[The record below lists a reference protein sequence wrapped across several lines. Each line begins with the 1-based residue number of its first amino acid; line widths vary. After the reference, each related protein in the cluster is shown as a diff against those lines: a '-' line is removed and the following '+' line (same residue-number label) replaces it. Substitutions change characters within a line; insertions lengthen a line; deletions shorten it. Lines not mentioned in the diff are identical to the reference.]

1 MYKQLKQFSAKAAR
15 RYVLLFVLF
24 ASLLLLA
31 VSIVQIGQAG
41 AVSNINGSRIGNYLR
56 AIASGNIMLIG
67 TAMFLI
73 VCVFYLLVAENRRQ
87 RRIIARLR
95 TQEEHLRIIVNNIGE
110 GLIAT
115 GRNGEIV
122 YMNPAAEKLTG
133 WSRTEARNQPLEK
146 VYRVVNE
153 ETGQPFDNIV
163 TRIYKHGLPVS
174 LENNTLLHT
183 RNKDTL
189 IISNSGSPL
198 LDRKG
203 NLTGAVVLFN
213 NITEQKA
220 REEELKQSEEKYRLL
235 IEQASDAILIYSF
248 DGTIYEF
255 NESSHKQ
262 LGYTRDEFA
271 RLSLPDLFFNEPVII
286 NPAVADKIF
295 AGETVLFN
303 RRVKRKDGSAMEAE
317 INARLLPDGR
327 SLAIVRDIT
336 ERKKTERA
344 MRLALERYDILSKAT
359 SDAIWDWDIT
369 QNRMHYNEG
378 MKTMFG
384 YDITETTDIAGWWR
398 ANIHPD
404 DIKYVSEALDKAFR
418 KERRNFQLEYR
429 FRCENGSYKY
439 IYDRAYVIFDEKDE
453 PIRVIGAMQDIT
465 YKKEEELRIA
475 RAIADAQEQ
484 ERRHIGE
491 ELHDNVN
498 QILVGSLLTLGMAK
512 DKSHD
517 REKVNELIEAGRAH
531 VLHAIEELRK
541 LSHEIAPASFEKK
554 SLKDIFET
562 LLNGINL
569 ENRFNIQVAFDETID
584 QAVTDDIQLNL
595 YRILQEEVKNILKYS
610 GANMIEVQ
618 VSLTADAVRM
628 RTFDNGR
635 GFDTRK
641 ASKGIGLNN
650 IRNRAESFAG
660 KFILNSAP
668 GMGCEIIVEIP
679 LLQP

>member
-1 MYKQLKQFSAKAAR
+1 M
-15 RYVLLFVLF
+15 
-24 ASLLLLA
+24 
-31 VSIVQIGQAG
+31 
-41 AVSNINGSRIGNYLR
+41 
-56 AIASGNIMLIG
+56 
-67 TAMFLI
+67 
-73 VCVFYLLVAENRRQ
+73 
-87 RRIIARLR
+87 
-95 TQEEHLRIIVNNIGE
+95 
-110 GLIAT
+110 
-115 GRNGEIV
+115 
-122 YMNPAAEKLTG
+122 
-133 WSRTEARNQPLEK
+133 
-146 VYRVVNE
+146 
-153 ETGQPFDNIV
+153 
-163 TRIYKHGLPVS
+163 
-174 LENNTLLHT
+174 
-183 RNKDTL
+183 
-189 IISNSGSPL
+189 
-198 LDRKG
+198 
-203 NLTGAVVLFN
+203 
-213 NITEQKA
+213 
-220 REEELKQSEEKYRLL
+220 
-235 IEQASDAILIYSF
+235 
-248 DGTIYEF
+248 
-255 NESSHKQ
+255 
-262 LGYTRDEFA
+262 
-271 RLSLPDLFFNEPVII
+271 
-286 NPAVADKIF
+286 
-295 AGETVLFN
+295 
-303 RRVKRKDGSAMEAE
+303 
-317 INARLLPDGR
+317 
-327 SLAIVRDIT
+327 
-336 ERKKTERA
+336 
-344 MRLALERYDILSKAT
+344 
-359 SDAIWDWDIT
+359 
-369 QNRMHYNEG
+369 
-378 MKTMFG
+378 
-384 YDITETTDIAGWWR
+384 
-398 ANIHPD
+398 
-404 DIKYVSEALDKAFR
+404 
-418 KERRNFQLEYR
+418 EYR

-517 REKVNELIEAGRAH
+517 REKVNELIEAGRGH

-679 LLQP
+679 LLQPQP